1 MTGRDERRDDS
12 WWATLRPAAVL
23 LVACTVVAVT
33 YTVALAGVARF
44 IGGTAAGDLVLDAER
59 VAAWSGPEW
68 FHGRPTAAT
77 GGASGGSNLG
87 PTNPGLAAA
96 VAERVAT
103 VRSENPAHSGPI
115 PVDLVTASASGID
128 PHISPPAAR
137 LQVARVAAARG
148 LAEEAVRGLVE
159 RAIEPRTLGVF
170 GQPRVN
176 VVRLN
181 AALPAVGSAKREADS
196 GSEP

>member
-1 MTGRDERRDDS
+1 MSGRDERGDDS
-12 WWATLRPAAVL
+12 WGATLRPAVVL
-23 LVACTVVAVT
+23 LVACTAVAVA
-33 YTVALAGVARF
+33 YTVVLAGVARF

-59 VAAWSGPEW
+59 AAAWSGPEW

-77 GGASGGSNLG
+77 GGISGGSNLG

-103 VRSENPAHSGPI
+103 VRRENPAHAGPI
-115 PVDLVTASASGID
+115 PVDLVTASASGLD

-148 LAEEAVRGLVE
+148 LAEEAVRELVE
-159 RAIEPRTLGVF
+159 RAVEPRTLGVF

-181 AALPAVGSAKREADS
+181 AALPAVGPAKREADS